1 MKKFKLVLLLVM
13 TAVMIIVIFQ
23 NTSDV
28 QIRFLWMAGQIS
40 TVLLLFLMAAGGF
53 FLGLIVALLMKS
65 RRKEKDIES

>member
-53 FLGLIVALLMKS
+53 FLGLIVALLMKN
-65 RRKEKDIES
+65 RREEKDIES